1 MSEKVSIS
9 NLNKNAGLNTGSGIS
24 FQDVEED
31 NIPTLENP
39 NIKPTRTI
47 ADLSQLPNEEEE
59 TEGVVLK
66 STIEEDIL
74 GEGSVFEDYIAKK
87 QKEREE
93 LDAAIDAHNE
103 MVAAKLGEEVPEEIT
118 DEDVVRS
125 TEALNKQENPTDEFD
140 SEVEDPSDYVDPLEK
155 ELEEEEDNITANIVT
170 PKTVRVSNI
179 EEVEKETSSN
189 NKIASTVVS
198 EDLGQ
203 GVNFSIDE
211 EDLLDSDEDDN
222 ENNNQENLKELQSSI
237 SNKIAPINK
246 HLDLSSFT
254 ITNKAISAKNALQSS
269 SKKAV
274 DWALF
279 SSKIHFALSEFS
291 GTDIS
296 TLGSNTGLNA
306 YSTVYN
312 KYKLILDHMIGEN
325 KPKDVESFAKSVSFL
340 DNDDLYGGIYVA
352 NFAESNYIPYDC
364 PKCSHTFLSE
374 NIPIEDMYSFEK
386 PEEEELFNDIRKE
399 QYYQLTDLYTSELVP
414 ITDKFAFAFREPSI
428 YSIVFETALLDEK
441 FTDKYRDIIS
451 VLSYIDN
458 IYYINQEAGE
468 ITPIGYKRYPTN
480 KMKDTKSRV
489 IEYSKI
495 INSLSPDEYNII
507 LAYLAAIN
515 TEHTGMKW
523 KLPECTCPKCGT
535 VIKER
540 ETTAENLVFM
550 RHQLAALAITSIK

>member
-47 ADLSQLPNEEEE
+47 ADLSQLPKEEKEPK
-59 TEGVVLK
+59 GVILK
-66 STIEEDIL
+66 TTVEDELL

-118 DEDVVRS
+118 DEDVIRS
-125 TEALNKQENPTDEFD
+125 TEALNEQENPTDEFD
-140 SEVEDPSDYVDPLEK
+140 NEVEDPSDYVDPLEK
-155 ELEEEEDNITANIVT
+155 ELEEEDNITANIIT
-170 PKTVRVSNI
+170 PQSVRVTNI
-179 EEVEKETSSN
+179 EAVEKETSSN

-222 ENNNQENLKELQSSI
+222 ENNDQENLKELQSSI

-254 ITNKAISAKNALQSS
+254 IANKAISAKNALQSS

-458 IYYINQEAGE
+458 IYFIDQEAGE

-480 KMKDTKSRV
+480 KMKDTKSRI
-489 IEYSKI
+489 IEYAKI
-495 INSLSPDEYNII
+495 INSLSPDQYNII

>member
-9 NLNKNAGLNTGSGIS
+9 SLNKNAGLNTGSGIS
-24 FQDVEED
+24 FQDASED

-47 ADLSQLPNEEEE
+47 ADLSQLPQEEENP
-59 TEGVVLK
+59 EGVILK
-66 STIEEDIL
+66 TTVEDDIL
-74 GEGSVFEDYIAKK
+74 GEGSVFEDYIAKR

-118 DEDVVRS
+118 DADVIRS
-125 TEALNKQENPTDEFD
+125 TEELNKQDNPTDEIET
-140 SEVEDPSDYVDPLEK
+140 EVEDPSDYVDPLEK
-155 ELEEEEDNITANIVT
+155 ELEEEEDNTISYVK
-170 PKTVRVSNI
+170 PKIAVSNI

-203 GVNFSIDE
+203 GVKFTIDE
-211 EDLLDSDEDDN
+211 EDLLDDDDEEDTKEN
-222 ENNNQENLKELQSSI
+222 EENLKELQSSI
-237 SNKIAPINK
+237 SSKIAPINK
-246 HLDLSSFT
+246 KLDLSSFT

-325 KPKDVESFAKSVSFL
+325 KPKDVESFVKSVSFL

-386 PEEEELFNDIRKE
+386 SEEEEEFNKIRKE
-399 QYYQLTDLYTSELVP
+399 EYYQLSDLYTSELVP
-414 ITDKFAFAFREPSI
+414 ITDKFAFGFREPSI

-468 ITPIGYKRYPTN
+468 ITPIGYKRYPSN
-480 KMKDTKSRV
+480 KMKDAKSRI